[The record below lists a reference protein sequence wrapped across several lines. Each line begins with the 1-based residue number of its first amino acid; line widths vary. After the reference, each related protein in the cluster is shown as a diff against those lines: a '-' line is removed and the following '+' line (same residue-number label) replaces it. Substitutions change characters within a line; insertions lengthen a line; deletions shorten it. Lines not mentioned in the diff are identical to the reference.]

1 MQDDSSS
8 ERTNR
13 GGRQRRP
20 RSSMIP
26 QRTKSQRLVTTTPD
40 TIVGAALEAVKAQI
54 SPKLLLGLHIQKV
67 STRGTVVPRVLTL
80 SNDLFKLFV
89 SHHKVGR
96 AESLADRLHYR
107 SFKAFAS
114 MVSLVTGIPV
124 QAKHDIRVIDVAD
137 ILFVQS
143 GFVGSRK
150 LEACTRKLEARRAPD
165 LDPAKVISIYHKNIN
180 TIDFLVEDED
190 DRNAILSAIRTIR
203 EAYDASKV
211 NMSREKLLLR
221 YAWYDIDWNKSGLI
235 EQSEFLQLLGRINIY
250 LKKELAIKIFRDC
263 LASKRLKNER
273 FKGSI
278 SMRRMRRKTKYHLG
292 ITFDE
297 CLDALETIKL
307 ELNGGHLMTDIIFND
322 FFGDKDVV
330 TVEEFLT
337 KFLQPKQ
344 NEHNSTIDDVKRI
357 FSELNSMHIS
367 RVCIGA
373 DEKSVE
379 DSIDRV
385 RFGEYLFSSGNDVF
399 DPEKQKLNI
408 ATLSRPLP
416 EFWINSSHNTY
427 LTGNQFQSES
437 SVQMYIV
444 AMQR

>member
-1 MQDDSSS
+1 MESVQDDSSS

-20 RSSMIP
+20 RSTMIP
-26 QRTKSQRLVTTTPD
+26 QRTKLQRLVTTTPD
-40 TIVGAALEAVKAQI
+40 TIVGAALESVKAQI

-67 STRGTVVPRVLTL
+67 STRGTIVPRVLTL
-80 SNDLFKLFV
+80 SDDLFKLFV

-107 SFKAFAS
+107 SF
-114 MVSLVTGIPV
+114 PV

-165 LDPAKVISIYHKNIN
+165 LDPAKVISIFHKNVN
-180 TIDFLVEDED
+180 TIDFLVEDEE
-190 DRNAILSAIRTIR
+190 DRNAVLSAIRTIR
-203 EAYDASKV
+203 ETYDASKV
-211 NMSREKLLLR
+211 KMSREKLLLR

-235 EQSEFLQLLGRINIY
+235 EQSEFLQLLSRINIY
-250 LKKELAIKIFRDC
+250 LKKERAIKIFRDC

-273 FKGSI
+273 FKGNI
-278 SMRRMRRKTKYHLG
+278 SMRRILRKTQYHLG

-307 ELNGGHLMTDIIFND
+307 ELNGGHLMTDIIFNEL
-322 FFGDKDVV
+322 FGDKDVV
-330 TVEEFLT
+330 TGEEFLT

-367 RVCIGA
+367 RACIGA

-399 DPEKQKLNI
+399 DPEKQKLNT

>member
-1 MQDDSSS
+1 MESFQDDSS
-8 ERTNR
+8 EGTNR
-13 GGRQRRP
+13 GGTQRRP
-20 RSSMIP
+20 RSIP

-40 TIVGAALEAVKAQI
+40 TIVGAALESVKAQI

-80 SNDLFKLFV
+80 SDDLFKLFV
-89 SHHKVGR
+89 SHHKVRR

-107 SFKAFAS
+107 SF
-114 MVSLVTGIPV
+114 SLVTGIPV

-180 TIDFLVEDED
+180 TIDFLVEDEE
-190 DRNAILSAIRTIR
+190 DRNAVLSAIRTIR
-203 EAYDASKV
+203 ETYEASKV
-211 NMSREKLLLR
+211 KMSREKLLLR

-250 LKKELAIKIFRDC
+250 LKKERAIKIFRDC

-278 SMRRMRRKTKYHLG
+278 SMRRIRRKTQYHLG

-307 ELNGGHLMTDIIFND
+307 ELNGGHLMTDVIFNEL
-322 FFGDKDVV
+322 FGDKDFV

-337 KFLQPKQ
+337 KFLQTKQ
-344 NEHNSTIDDVKRI
+344 PEHNFTIDDVKRI
-357 FSELNSMHIS
+357 FSELNSMNIS
-367 RVCIGA
+367 RACIGA

-399 DPEKQKLNI
+399 DPEKQKLNT

>member
-1 MQDDSSS
+1 MTAPQSGS
-8 ERTNR
+8 T
-13 GGRQRRP
+13 GLGRLRSTMRLQRP
-20 RSSMIP
+20 
-26 QRTKSQRLVTTTPD
+26 KSQRLVTTTPD
-40 TIVGAALEAVKAQI
+40 TIVGAALESVKPQI

-80 SNDLFKLFV
+80 SDDLFKLFV

-96 AESLADRLHYR
+96 ARSLADRLHYR
-107 SFKAFAS
+107 SFKACAS
-114 MVSLVTGIPV
+114 TVSLVTGIPV
-124 QAKHDIRVIDVAD
+124 QAKHNIRVIDVAD

-150 LEACTRKLEARRAPD
+150 LEACSRQLEARRKPE
-165 LDPAKVISIYHKNIN
+165 LDPAKVISIYHKNVN
-180 TIDFLVEDED
+180 TTDFIVEDEE
-190 DRNAILSAIRTIR
+190 DRKAVLSAIQTIR
-203 EAYDASKV
+203 EAYDAAKAK
-211 NMSREKLLLR
+211 MSREELLLR

-250 LKKELAIKIFRDC
+250 LKKERAIKIFKDC
-263 LASKRLKNER
+263 LVLKRLKNER
-273 FKGSI
+273 LKGSI
-278 SMRRMRRKTKYHLG
+278 SVRRMMRRTPYHHG

-307 ELNGGHLMTDIIFND
+307 EHNGGHLMTDIIFNEL
-322 FFGDKDVV
+322 FGDKDVV
-330 TVEEFLT
+330 SAEEFLT
-337 KFLQPKQ
+337 KFLQTNQ
-344 NEHNSTIDDVKRI
+344 NEQSSTLDGVRRI
-357 FSELNSMHIS
+357 FFELNSMRTS
-367 RVCIGA
+367 RSRIGA
-373 DEKSVE
+373 DGKSAE

-385 RFGEYLFSSGNDVF
+385 RFGEYLFSSGNDLF
-399 DPEKQKLNI
+399 DPEKQKLSI
-408 ATLSRPLP
+408 DTLSRPLP